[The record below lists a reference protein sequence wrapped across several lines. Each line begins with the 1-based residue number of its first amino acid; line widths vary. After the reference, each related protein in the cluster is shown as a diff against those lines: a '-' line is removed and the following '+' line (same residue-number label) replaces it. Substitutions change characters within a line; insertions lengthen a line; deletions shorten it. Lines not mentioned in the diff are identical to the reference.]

1 MKKQMQPLS
10 KQNGYTLIQVML
22 AIVVVGILS
31 VITMKEAIDAW
42 NDTKPDDMARE
53 VSYLM
58 GEMTKCATLNRGS
71 YEKCDID
78 ELVGLGY
85 LDDETWGDGTG
96 VNPYSG
102 DYTASQETGN
112 PNRFV
117 ITGTSITSDEHCAR
131 LVEMFSDRAKAVDCT
146 SGTLTVTQGNS

>member
-1 MKKQMQPLS
+1 MNPIS
-10 KQNGYTLIQVML
+10 KQKGYTLTQVML
-22 AIVVVGILS
+22 AIVIVGILS
-31 VITMKEAIDAW
+31 IVTIKEALDSW

-71 YEKCDID
+71 YATCDID
-78 ELVGLGY
+78 ELVRLGY
-85 LDDETWGDGTG
+85 LDSETWGDGTG

-102 DYTASQETGN
+102 DYTANQETGN
-112 PNRFV
+112 PNRFI
-117 ITGTSITSDEHCAR
+117 ITGTNITSDQHCAR
-131 LVEMFSDRAKAVDCT
+131 LIEMFNDRAKAVACT